1 MKKLLFFTF
10 LLFHQFFFGQDLFDS
25 PLTSTIASV
34 DNTEENLYINKR
46 ATAVTNEEFTSLVL
60 KNRLE
65 ELNIKTPFNVPYNA
79 TVERFIRL
87 YLKTK
92 KEDFSNLMD
101 KANYYFPI
109 FEEALD
115 KYNIP
120 LEIKYLAVVESA
132 LKPSAKSRAGAKG
145 LWQFMYHT
153 GKEYGLNVTSYIDE
167 RTDPIKATEAACK
180 YLKKLHDRFDDWDLA
195 LAAYNAGPGNV
206 SKAIRRSG
214 GKINYWNIRQY
225 LPAETRSYVP
235 AFYTTLY
242 LFEFGEAHQ
251 IYPNNIK
258 INYFDTDTLHI
269 KERLTFAQIE
279 KRIGINKELLT
290 ALNPQ
295 YKLGIIPLSKDT
307 YHVLTLPQNLIE
319 KFISNHSILAS
330 EIKTQEKPTYITAT
344 VNNSYV
350 VIERDN
356 LPKIARKFNISLAQ
370 LKKWNGLETD
380 FLIEGQRLVISNK
393 KSKAIQQHNSTAKV
407 FTSTL
412 EPQNPK
418 SYTVKNGESLF
429 LISKKF
435 PNISIRQLRN
445 WNNLW
450 GVSYVKPGTVLK
462 ILTKSE

>member
-1 MKKLLFFTF
+1 M
-10 LLFHQFFFGQDLFDS
+10 
-25 PLTSTIASV
+25 
-34 DNTEENLYINKR
+34 
-46 ATAVTNEEFTSLVL
+46 
-60 KNRLE
+60 
-65 ELNIKTPFNVPYNA
+65 
-79 TVERFIRL
+79 
-87 YLKTK
+87 
-92 KEDFSNLMD
+92 
-101 KANYYFPI
+101 
-109 FEEALD
+109 
-115 KYNIP
+115 
-120 LEIKYLAVVESA
+120 
-132 LKPSAKSRAGAKG
+132 
-145 LWQFMYHT
+145 
-153 GKEYGLNVTSYIDE
+153 
-167 RTDPIKATEAACK
+167 
-180 YLKKLHDRFDDWDLA
+180 
-195 LAAYNAGPGNV
+195 
-206 SKAIRRSG
+206 
-214 GKINYWNIRQY
+214 
-225 LPAETRSYVP
+225 
-235 AFYTTLY
+235 
-242 LFEFGEAHQ
+242 
-251 IYPNNIK
+251 
-258 INYFDTDTLHI
+258 
-269 KERLTFAQIE
+269 
-279 KRIGINKELLT
+279 T

-307 YHVLTLPQNLIE
+307 YHVLTLPQNLIT

-344 VNNSYV
+344 INNSYV

-356 LPKIARKFNISLAQ
+356 LPKIARKFDISLAQ

-450 GVSYVKPGTVLK
+450 GVSYVKPGTVLE